1 MKNIDISTIIKD
13 QIHMRF
19 GLKIDMLF
27 LFPRLT
33 ELGIFLFYLVIQRT
47 NSAFQPIKAQK
58 LVQNENMM
66 LLS

>member
-1 MKNIDISTIIKD
+1 
-13 QIHMRF
+13 MRF